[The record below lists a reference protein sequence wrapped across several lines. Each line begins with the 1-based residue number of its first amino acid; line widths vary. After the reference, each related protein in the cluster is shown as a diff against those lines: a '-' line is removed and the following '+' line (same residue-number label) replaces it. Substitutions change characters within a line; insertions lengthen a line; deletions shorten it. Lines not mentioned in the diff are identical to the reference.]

1 MRLNITLD
9 SKLVERLDKYAE
21 ENGYKRS
28 TLIGVCIRD
37 YLDAK
42 EVTPQMKKLM
52 ADFLTDAALRVS
64 DSITQEEFEER
75 MNAQQITLDE
85 LQNRMKK

>member
-9 SKLVERLDKYAE
+9 DKLVERLDKYAT

-37 YLDAK
+37 YLDTK
-42 EVTPQMKKLM
+42 EVTPKMQKLM
-52 ADFLTDAALRVS
+52 ADFLSDAALRVGGN
-64 DSITQEEFEER
+64 ITQEEFEDR

-85 LQNRMKK
+85 LEQKLRK